1 VNSKPGA
8 SVKRQGG
15 CGAYQSGS
23 QHQTPREQLKA
34 ATPVHAAR
42 RTFAKLALKGGAR
55 LEQIQLSLGHAS
67 IRTTE
72 RYLGVEQDLTDAPC
86 DRLGL
91 RLSEAAAACRHV
103 PRPTTRRQRW
113 TAALNL
119 VVDPD
124 TGCRDIEPC

>member
-1 VNSKPGA
+1 MTDLIAQTMATNARTYREGRPRRRRRPPEHA
-8 SVKRQGG
+8 RDRQRRRRVRGPLG
-15 CGAYQSGS
+15 IAVAPHDC
-23 QHQTPREQLKA
+23 
-34 ATPVHAAR
+34 R

-91 RLSEAAAACRHV
+91 RLS
-103 PRPTTRRQRW
+103 
-113 TAALNL
+113 
-119 VVDPD
+119 
-124 TGCRDIEPC
+124 